1 MKTESLLFLFFRR
14 MRLPLIVLI
23 SAYAIATVGFT
34 LLPGMDDQGNPWR
47 MSLFEA
53 FYVVSYT
60 GSTIGFGE
68 IPYDFTPAQRMWTMV
83 SIYLT
88 VIAWLY
94 SIGSIISLM
103 QDPVYRSGLRRARQ
117 SRGIRSM
124 SQPFYLICGYGD
136 TGRILVRALS
146 ARGYPIVIVE
156 KNREKVDT
164 LEIEDLG
171 VSVTAFVMD
180 AQKPDNLVTAG
191 LRNRWCAGVI
201 AVTGSDRINLKIA
214 ISAKLLN
221 HTVVVHA
228 HADTEDAAANMRSFD
243 TDYVVNPVEEYVRRM
258 DLAISRPDMFR
269 LYQWISAGPDARLSR
284 TRPVPA
290 GQWIVCGYTQVG
302 RAVAEL
308 LERRGMT
315 VTMIDPN
322 PQGPGRPSGTV
333 AGRGT
338 QAETLQAAGVESAV
352 GVVAATSDDADNLSI
367 LITAR
372 DLNEELFF
380 AALEN
385 GFSTHALFQAARSDF
400 VAQPSAVIAG
410 YMLSRLSSGLVEP
423 FLASLMEQDDDFA
436 RGLLA
441 KLLRHQDEA
450 PPELSSGRISA
461 RRSPAIARAL
471 EAGIDVPLGT
481 LLRDPCR
488 RDSRLPL
495 EIVLLRRE
503 DGDILCPE
511 DDEMLQI
518 GDRILMA
525 GRSRAARAVRPTL
538 DNDQTLEYLLT
549 GRARQHGWV
558 WQWLER
564 RAKDTGSLGTH

>member
-1 MKTESLLFLFFRR
+1 VKTESLLFLFFRR

-322 PQGPGRPSGTV
+322 PQGPGRPSGTG
-333 AGRGT
+333 AG
-338 QAETLQAAGVESAV
+338 
-352 GVVAATSDDADNLSI
+352 
-367 LITAR
+367 
-372 DLNEELFF
+372 
-380 AALEN
+380 
-385 GFSTHALFQAARSDF
+385 
-400 VAQPSAVIAG
+400 
-410 YMLSRLSSGLVEP
+410 
-423 FLASLMEQDDDFA
+423 
-436 RGLLA
+436 
-441 KLLRHQDEA
+441 LR
-450 PPELSSGRISA
+450 
-461 RRSPAIARAL
+461 PA
-471 EAGIDVPLGT
+471 
-481 LLRDPCR
+481 
-488 RDSRLPL
+488 
-495 EIVLLRRE
+495 
-503 DGDILCPE
+503 
-511 DDEMLQI
+511 
-518 GDRILMA
+518 
-525 GRSRAARAVRPTL
+525 
-538 DNDQTLEYLLT
+538 
-549 GRARQHGWV
+549 
-558 WQWLER
+558 
-564 RAKDTGSLGTH
+564 